1 MHGLL
6 NIKRP
11 NIFCRLIIGIFISVP
26 VMAAHAADHHMRCG
40 TKLVSIGDTKAEV
53 LLACGEP
60 LLKETIAIQQE
71 TEHSEFH
78 AENYPLLV
86 KHGLI
91 KRDGS
96 ASAGSESSIAFP
108 IDQWTYNIGAGKFL
122 RILIFQGGRLAVIE
136 NGDRM

>member
-1 MHGLL
+1 MYGLL
-6 NIKRP
+6 IIKRSKMLS
-11 NIFCRLIIGIFISVP
+11 RLILTVLLGAP
-26 VMAAHAADHHMRCG
+26 VMTIQAADHHMRCG

-60 LLKETIAIQQE
+60 LLKETIAVQQE

-96 ASAGSESSIAFP
+96 VSAGSESSIAFP

>member
-1 MHGLL
+1 LYGLL
-6 NIKRP
+6 TLKGSR
-11 NIFCRLIIGIFISVP
+11 IFSPLIIAVLLGAP

-60 LLKETIAIQQE
+60 LLKETIAIQQD

-122 RILIFQGGRLAVIE
+122 RILIFQGGRLVVIE